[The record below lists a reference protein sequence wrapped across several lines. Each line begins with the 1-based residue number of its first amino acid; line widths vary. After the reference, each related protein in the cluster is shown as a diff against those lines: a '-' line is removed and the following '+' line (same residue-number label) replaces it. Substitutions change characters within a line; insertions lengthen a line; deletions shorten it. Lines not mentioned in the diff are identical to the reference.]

1 MAAIGARFP
10 MFAPFEG
17 LEPDAALPKY
27 GEKIVLGRLVK
38 AEVTITNAKGEFYA
52 DDVLA
57 EQIEEFASGAVAMET
72 DDMEPKVANIIYGAA
87 YDEETN
93 ELTFKGDD
101 VIPYGGLCY
110 IKTLRRKGTAIFK
123 GYYYPKVKAAI
134 GNDSAATRG
143 NSITFG
149 TTPIPFTVF
158 QSNEGTWKQMAEHP
172 TFAEAKA
179 WCDEKLAKAQPAV

>member
-27 GEKIVLGRLVK
+27 GEKILLGRLVK
-38 AEVTITNAKGEFYA
+38 ADVTVTNAKGEFYA

-57 EQIEEFASGAVAMET
+57 EQIEEFASAAIAMET
-72 DDMEPKVANIIYGAA
+72 DDMEPKVANTIYGAA
-87 YDEETN
+87 YDEETKA
-93 ELTFKGDD
+93 LTFKGDD
-101 VIPYGGLCY
+101 VIPFGGLCY
-110 IKTLRRKGTAIFK
+110 IKSLRRKGVAVFR

-158 QSNEGTWKQMAEHP
+158 QCNEGTWKEMAEFP
-172 TFAEAKA
+172 DFAAAKT
-179 WCDEKLAKAQPAV
+179 WCEGKLAKSPPEA